1 MYSKTFIKDLLII
14 DALQNSDRDNPKT
27 AREILEE
34 VHRRLIELYPEDFT
48 AFENEEDL
56 TKAVTATISRHV
68 QDMNSTGLYDIKTHR
83 DNKLGYY
90 NATEGKNFLFTPA
103 EFAVIAIALY
113 RTPSISTEETKELL
127 KKFENWI
134 GITGDMFS
142 YAIVKKQID
151 QWSGIR
157 RKTARRIFPII
168 TELLKAVIEARKIT
182 FNLYERSFNDA
193 SEEISLQKRIKT
205 RKKDEEIIIT
215 YKVSPYFLVWE
226 NDECYLIGHD
236 PKNDTP
242 EGQQFSHFK
251 ISLIANLKILDE
263 KITPL
268 RKIDFYARYAMEPHS
283 YYTDSAT
290 RERLA
295 EIENILQSDT
305 RETTFKNFSLDRY
318 MREHIYMVTNDSPT
332 VDVTI
337 EFDKDFLETIFT
349 QLTSKQKV
357 TPSANNKGKW
367 QTIMTVQDNDGLYQW
382 LLRYSDKVK
391 VISPKKIRDKLRQ
404 RLNAALDNLNG

>member
-34 VHRRLIELYPEDFT
+34 VQRRLSELYPEDFT
-48 AFENEEDL
+48 AFEDD
-56 TKAVTATISRHV
+56 KKFPKGVSATISRHI
-68 QDMNSTGLYDIKTHR
+68 QDMNSTGLYDIKVHH

-90 NATEGKNFLFTPA
+90 NATEGKNFPFTPA
-103 EFAVIAIALY
+103 EFALIAIALY
-113 RTPSISTEETKELL
+113 RTPSISTEETKEIL
-127 KKFENWI
+127 KKFENLI
-134 GITGDMFS
+134 GLTGNMFS
-142 YAIVKKQID
+142 YAMVKKQIE

-157 RKTARRIFPII
+157 RKTAGRVLPII
-168 TELLKAVIEARKIT
+168 TELLKAIIEARKIT

-193 SEEISLQKRIKT
+193 DEKISLQKRFKT

-242 EGQQFSHFK
+242 EGQQLSHFK

-263 KITPL
+263 KIMPL
-268 RKIDFYARYAMEPHS
+268 RKIDFYARYAMEPHP

-290 RERLA
+290 RDRLD
-295 EIENILQSDT
+295 EIENILQSDK

-318 MREHIYMVTNDSPT
+318 MREHIYMVTNNLPT

-357 TPSANNKGKW
+357 TPSANDNGKW

-404 RLNAALDNLNG
+404 RLNSALDNLDG